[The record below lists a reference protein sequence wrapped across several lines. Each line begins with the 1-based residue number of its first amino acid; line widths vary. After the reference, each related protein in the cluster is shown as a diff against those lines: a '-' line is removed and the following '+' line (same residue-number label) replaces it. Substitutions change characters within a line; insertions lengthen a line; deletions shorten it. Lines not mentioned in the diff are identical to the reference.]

1 MDGIFIAGGPPFVKR
16 RDVRDAAQ
24 TSAAEK
30 LSLIDL
36 TPTILHLL
44 GMSVP
49 SDMDGRVLE
58 ELFDPAW
65 RAAHPIVPGEP
76 ATEKAGKKLSLSEED
91 REEIRNRLRGM
102 GYVS

>member
-1 MDGIFIAGGPPFVKR
+1 
-16 RDVRDAAQ
+16 
-24 TSAAEK
+24 
-30 LSLIDL
+30 
-36 TPTILHLL
+36 
-44 GMSVP
+44 MSVP

-58 ELFDPAW
+58 ELFEPAW